1 MMNLQIRR
9 LDQKRFIFRLPDISH
24 LTQVISS
31 PKLHHYSNTDVIRSI
46 SPRQFY
52 DVVSD
57 VNSYKT
63 FVPYC
68 TSSRIIDGSRRL
80 MNREEG
86 EVLQQ
91 SFKGVL
97 GVGFKNS
104 EGRYTSSVTCIE
116 NHRLNRYEVI
126 AVASESEVFKQLK
139 TRWTIMP
146 LDANSSTDDACRV
159 QFVID
164 YQFKSVLHDAMAG
177 FFFNEVALKMVD
189 AFKVEA
195 HSRMKRL
202 QK

>member
-9 LDQKRFIFRLPDISH
+9 LDQKRFIFRLPDISQ
-24 LTQVISS
+24 LTQAISS

-46 SPRQFY
+46 SSRQFY

-68 TSSRIIDGSRRL
+68 TSSRIIYGSRRL
-80 MNREEG
+80 MNREEA
-86 EVLQQ
+86 EVLKYA
-91 SFKGVL
+91 FKGVL

-104 EGRYTSSVTCIE
+104 EGQYTSSVTCIE
-116 NHRLNRYEVI
+116 NHRLNRYEVL
-126 AVASESEVFKQLK
+126 AVASESEVFKQLQ

-146 LDANSSTDDACRV
+146 LDANSSNACRV

-177 FFFNEVALKMVD
+177 FFFNEVAIKMVN

-195 HSRMKRL
+195 RSRMKRL